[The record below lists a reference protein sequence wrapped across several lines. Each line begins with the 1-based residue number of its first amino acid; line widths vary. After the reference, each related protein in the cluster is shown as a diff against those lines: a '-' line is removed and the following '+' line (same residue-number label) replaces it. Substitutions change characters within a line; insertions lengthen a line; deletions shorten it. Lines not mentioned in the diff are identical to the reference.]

1 MSAHQNLIIYAGQG
15 FDATTCQWTWRETV
29 GGPPFDLTGYS
40 ARAMIRPTL
49 TDVATPLADWTAANG
64 KIVLGGAA
72 GTIALIVP
80 ASETSALWSDT
91 LPQYGPING
100 RAAYRLGFWDLEL
113 VPPTAA
119 VRRLMQGEVFILPE
133 VTR

>member
-1 MSAHQNLIIYAGQG
+1 
-15 FDATTCQWTWRETV
+15 
-29 GGPPFDLTGYS
+29 
-40 ARAMIRPTL
+40 MIRPTL
-49 TDVATPLADWTAANG
+49 TDVATPLADWTTANG

-72 GTIALIVP
+72 GTIALVVP
-80 ASETSALWSDT
+80 ASETSALWSNT